1 MRDRLRAG
9 THRLWLMRAMFVALP
24 LFVCLR
30 VFSLSVSAE
39 DLLVRWNADRLLVS
53 APRLHFL
60 TGRSLDRLRDGASVP
75 FDFQLTVAPAGSR
88 TNVLQRALER
98 FVVSYDLW
106 EQKFSVVRLSDLRR
120 SALRMTASGAENWCL
135 QNLSLSAAGLPA
147 DKDLWVRLDVRSGE
161 PKTASTTGTE
171 SGISIAALIGIF
183 SQPPRSREEHWALE
197 SGAFRL
203 AELKR

>member
-1 MRDRLRAG
+1 MRDRSRAG
-9 THRLWLMRAMFVALP
+9 TLRLWVIRAPLIALP
-24 LFVCLR
+24 LFVCLG
-30 VFSLSVSAE
+30 VFALSVAAE
-39 DLLVRWNADRLLVS
+39 DLIVRWNADRLQVS

-60 TGRSLDRLRDGASVP
+60 SGKSLDRLHDGASVP

-88 TNVLQRALER
+88 NNVLQRALER

-135 QNLSLSAAGLPA
+135 QNLSLPATGLPV
-147 DKDLWVRLDVRSGE
+147 DKDLWVHLDVRTGE
-161 PKTASTTGTE
+161 PKTASTTATE
-171 SGISIAALIGIF
+171 SGISISALIGIF
-183 SQPPRSREEHWALE
+183 SQPPHVRDEHASLD

>member
-9 THRLWLMRAMFVALP
+9 TQRLWLMRALFVALP

-39 DLLVRWNADRLLVS
+39 DLIVRWNADRLQVS

-60 TGRSLDRLRDGASVP
+60 TGRSLDRLHDGASVP

-88 TNVLQRALER
+88 NNVLQRALER

-120 SALRMTASGAENWCL
+120 SALRMTASGAEVWCL

-147 DKDLWVRLDVRSGE
+147 DRDLWVHLDVRSGE
-161 PKTASTTGTE
+161 PKAASTTGTE
-171 SGISIAALIGIF
+171 SGISISTLIAIF
-183 SQPPRSREEHWALE
+183 SQPPRVREEHASLD